1 MASHFSPC
9 LLPDQLVE
17 LPDLTD
23 FDMQVKQHYLPLVIQ
38 HYHTS
43 LLNYEKAL
51 NYLQQHYRIDEQII
65 EQYQL
70 GFSDRSLGKGMPHHR
85 TDEGG
90 SLRGSLARLGV
101 YKKATGHEAFRG
113 CVVIPII
120 TQGEVA
126 GFYAERIGRPQG
138 DAMPYY
144 FAPSLLPCVF
154 NLDAIKNTDVVFMCS
169 NPFVAIQ
176 MIPALT
182 HTIATDELFNLQDI
196 DMQYLADKG
205 VSKVVLC
212 ADYAITPV
220 LIARLAKR
228 LKRFGMKYECT
239 QDLSGGFYGRA

>member
-9 LLPDQLVE
+9 LLPEQLVE

-23 FDMQVKQHYLPLVIQ
+23 FDMQVKQHYVPLVIQ
-38 HYHTS
+38 HYHAS
-43 LLNYEKAL
+43 LLTNEKAL
-51 NYLQQHYRIDEQII
+51 SYLQQHYGIDEQVI

-85 TDEGG
+85 THEGG
-90 SLRGSLARLGV
+90 SLRGALARLRV
-101 YKKATGHEAFRG
+101 YKATGHEAFRG

-120 TQGEVA
+120 TQGEMA
-126 GFYAERIGRPQG
+126 GFYAERIGRPQR

-144 FAPSLLPCVF
+144 FAPSFLPCVF
-154 NLDAIKNTDVVFMCS
+154 NLDSIASTDVVFMCS

-182 HTIATDELFNLQDI
+182 HTIATDKLFNLQDI
-196 DMQYLADKG
+196 DMQTLADKG

-212 ADYAITPV
+212 ADFAIPPV

-228 LKRFGMKYECT
+228 LKRFGIEYECT

>member
-9 LLPDQLVE
+9 LLPEQLVE

-23 FDMQVKQHYLPLVIQ
+23 FDRQVKQHYVPLVIQ

-43 LLNYEKAL
+43 LLTNEKAL
-51 NYLQQHYRIDEQII
+51 TYLQQHYGIDEQVI

-126 GFYAERIGRPQG
+126 GFYAERIGRPQR

-144 FAPSLLPCVF
+144 FAPSFLPCVF
-154 NLDAIKNTDVVFMCS
+154 NLDAITSTNIVYMCS

-176 MIPALT
+176 MMPALT
-182 HTIATDELFNLQDI
+182 HTIATDKLFNLQDI
-196 DMQYLADKG
+196 DMQCLADKG
-205 VSKVVLC
+205 VSKLVLC
-212 ADYAITPV
+212 SEQTIPPV

-228 LKRFGMKYECT
+228 LKCFGIKYECS
-239 QDLSGGFYGRA
+239 QGLSGGVYGRA